1 MNKLITMISILA
13 LTLFT
18 TSAWAGDHRGAA
30 LELMKVSGTQQI
42 MSQMQLQ
49 IENMFLN
56 ISDDTNYNNAQKDIV
71 AKYRG
76 QVSDILKDEMVWDKI
91 ENDVIEVYMASFTE
105 KELKDMT
112 AFYKTPLG
120 QTMIEKMPEVMLS
133 SAEIARQQ
141 MRYVIPQVKQLGQ
154 TMNEEI
160 RAAE

>member
-1 MNKLITMISILA
+1 MSRTFLLITIVTFA
-13 LTLFT
+13 LFT
-18 TSAWAGDHRGAA
+18 NPAWAEDHREAA
-30 LELMKVSGTQQI
+30 RELMKVSGTQQI

-56 ISDDTNYNNAQKDIV
+56 ISDDESYNKAQKEIV
-71 AKYRG
+71 TKYRG
-76 QVSDILKDEMVWDKI
+76 QVSDILKSEMVWDKI
-91 ENDVIEVYMASFTE
+91 ENDVIDVYMASFTE

-154 TMNEEI
+154 SMNEELS
-160 RAAE
+160 AAE